1 MSNTRKGDIPPFVK
15 QRMEHLESVNR
26 ETVQA
31 LELITQLGDLK
42 TSLNQVDDLSIILG
56 KADSR
61 IRQLL
66 EFGTTA
72 FYVFADNG
80 MDLELAYS
88 MNAPSREKLDRDFQY
103 LTDNL
108 HVAKCINGNKPV
120 FTTLPGEPFP
130 HVLHPLYTSSRVRG
144 MFMGGLKQKKQ
155 YISDSFLTVF
165 GIILGNTAN
174 MLEGF
179 ELYGMIR
186 GMNAE
191 LERRVLELAEKQK
204 HLKTEIARRMVT
216 EDDLRNSRQMLRT
229 VMENIP
235 QFIFWKDT
243 QSIYLGCNKN
253 FAKAAGFDSPE
264 QIIGKTDLDMP
275 WTPEE
280 SEFFRK
286 IDQEVMEKNE
296 SNLNLI
302 ERMTMADGV
311 ERYID
316 TNKIP
321 LRNQENQ
328 VIGILGTFHDITA
341 QKEYEEQLTH
351 QAFHD
356 ALTGLPNRAL
366 ITERIDRAI
375 RRAQRNTKD
384 LFSVLLLDLD
394 RFKYINDSLG
404 HLAGDRLLVEMGQ
417 RLSAQIRE
425 VDTVA
430 RLGGDEFAILI
441 EDIESPREVVKVLRR
456 LITAIREPFSIHGNK
471 LHSSASIGVVL
482 DTRGYLSP
490 EDVLRDAD
498 VAMYDAKRRGGG
510 RFKAYTLSMR
520 DSIMKT
526 ATLHNDLI
534 TGIGKNEF
542 VLLYQPI
549 HSVDQGTLKGV
560 EALVRWNHPVKGM
573 LSPDEFIPL
582 AEDSGLIVELG
593 RHLLIMACEQA
604 AKWQERL
611 ADPIYV
617 SVNISAK
624 QLRNPS
630 FVSFVQDVLDRTGLD
645 PANLAL
651 EMTET
656 VLMDRPETTL
666 GILNQ
671 LKQLGIR
678 IFLDDFGTGYSSLSY
693 LQQFPVDVIKID
705 RFFVS
710 ALDNDD
716 SGREIVTAI
725 MALAESLNMNV
736 IAEGVE
742 ELNQLQSLEALR
754 CRLAQGF
761 HFARPLPPEAIDA
774 LLK

>member
-1 MSNTRKGDIPPFVK
+1 MSDPKKKDSPPFAK
-15 QRMEHLESVNR
+15 QRTEHLEAVNR

-31 LELITQLGDLK
+31 LQLITQLGDLK
-42 TSLNQVDDLSIILG
+42 TSLNQIEDPTVILG

-66 EFGTTA
+66 ELDATA
-72 FYVFADNG
+72 FYVFAENG
-80 MDLELAYS
+80 IELELAYY
-88 MNAPSREKLDRDFQY
+88 MGEQSREQLDADFQH

-108 HVAKCINGNKPV
+108 HVAKCINGTKPV
-120 FTTLPGEPFP
+120 FATLPNENFP
-130 HVLHPLYTSSRVRG
+130 HILHPLYTASRVRG
-144 MFMGGLKQKKQ
+144 MFMGNLKQKKR

-186 GMNAE
+186 EINTQLEQRVAE
-191 LERRVLELAEKQK
+191 LDKKQAR
-204 HLKTEIARRMVT
+204 LKTEIARRKVT
-216 EDDLRNSRQMLRT
+216 EDDLRNSRQMLKM

-243 QSIYLGCNKN
+243 QSVYLGCNKN
-253 FAKAAGFDSPE
+253 FAEAAGLDFPE
-264 QIIGKTDLDMP
+264 QVIGKTDKDLP
-275 WTPEE
+275 WTSEE
-280 SEFFRK
+280 AEFFSK
-286 IDQEVMEKNE
+286 IDREVMEKNE
-296 SNLNLI
+296 PNLNLI
-302 ERMTMADGV
+302 ERMTMADGL
-311 ERYID
+311 ERYIN

-321 LRNQENQ
+321 LRNQDGQ
-328 VIGILGTFHDITA
+328 VIGMLGTFHDITA
-341 QKEYEEQLTH
+341 QKEYEKQLTH

-375 RRAQRNTKD
+375 RRAQRSNRD

-417 RLSAQIRE
+417 RLSTELRE

-441 EDIESPREVVKVLRR
+441 EDIESPREVVRVLRR
-456 LITAIREPFSIHGNK
+456 LITAIRKPFSIHGN
-471 LHSSASIGVVL
+471 LIHSSASIGVVL
-482 DTRGYLSP
+482 DTRGYTSP

-542 VLLYQPI
+542 ELLYQPI
-549 HSVDQGTLKGV
+549 YSVGKRMLKGV
-560 EALVRWNHPVKGM
+560 EALVRWNHPVKG
-573 LSPDEFIPL
+573 LLVPDEFIPL

-593 RHLLIMACEQA
+593 RHLLLMACRQA
-604 AKWQERL
+604 ATWQQQTS
-611 ADPIYV
+611 DPIYV

-630 FVSFVQDVLDRTGLD
+630 FVPFVKDVLGRTGLN
-645 PANLAL
+645 PAFLAL

-666 GILNQ
+666 GILNK
-671 LKQLGIR
+671 LKLLGIR
-678 IFLDDFGTGYSSLSY
+678 LFLDDFGTGYSSLSY

-705 RFFVS
+705 RFFIS
-710 ALDNDD
+710 SLNNGDN
-716 SGREIVTAI
+716 SREIVTAI
-725 MALAESLNMNV
+725 MALAESLNMHV

-742 ELNQLQSLEALR
+742 EKTQLQSLSDLR
-754 CRLAQGF
+754 CNLAQGF
-761 HFARPLPPEAIDA
+761 HFAKPLPPEAIDS
-774 LLK
+774 LLP